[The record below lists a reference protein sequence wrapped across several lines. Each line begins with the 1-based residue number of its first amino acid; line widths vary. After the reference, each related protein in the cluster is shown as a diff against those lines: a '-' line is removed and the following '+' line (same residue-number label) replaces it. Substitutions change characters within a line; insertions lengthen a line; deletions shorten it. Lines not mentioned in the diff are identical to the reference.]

1 MCSFFSRSKKKKAV
15 LYAKELKFPLF
26 CPSSPLV
33 LLRIN
38 SPFWTFEIAFRALLV
53 QQKKTKKKK
62 KKKKLIIKREKTIIK
77 KSKT

>member
-1 MCSFFSRSKKKKAV
+1 MNDACALFSPVLKKKAV

-38 SPFWTFEIAFRALLV
+38 SPFWTFDCISSSSRTTEEDKEEEEEEAH
-53 QQKKTKKKK
+53 
-62 KKKKLIIKREKTIIK
+62 
-77 KSKT
+77 